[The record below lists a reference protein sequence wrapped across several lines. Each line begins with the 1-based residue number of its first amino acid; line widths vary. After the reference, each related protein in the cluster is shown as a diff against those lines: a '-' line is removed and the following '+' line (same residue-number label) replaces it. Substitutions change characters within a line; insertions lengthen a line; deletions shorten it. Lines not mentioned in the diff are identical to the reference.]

1 LSGLIRAFLAEAP
14 GRIGGGP
21 VCAAAGIVA
30 DVSGDSALQGLM
42 APDARSGAKWESATL
57 ARRRLRGSARLA
69 ASSFGVIAAKSSAH
83 AADAVTVDVDFS
95 VLFLL
100 LLLLFFCLLTAALH
114 LLARN
119 HWKRR
124 ERLLA
129 EDLER
134 TRAELDRANLFL
146 VSEPQ
151 IIVAWDRP
159 DRAPRIEGDVSLV
172 GETSAPGRT
181 LAFGCWLA
189 PDFAAKAEDSVAK
202 LLNRGEAFSIDVAGL
217 DGRHFE
223 IAGRAVAGY
232 AVMRIREITGDRLQL
247 VRLHE
252 RHTESVAELEGL
264 RRLLEASSNPA
275 WTRDR
280 EGFVIWANPAYAC
293 AVEAVDAFAAVDRH
307 LELFDRVVQGEAA
320 SARASAGLWRS
331 RAPAIVAGERKIFD
345 VLEVLT
351 ETGTAGMAC
360 DHSEIESLRAEM
372 ERHIGAY
379 KGMLDQLSTAVAIFD
394 RAKRLIFYNAAYR
407 QVWSLDPAF
416 LEQQPTDG
424 EILDRLRAKRQLPE
438 QADFRGW
445 KAERL
450 AAYTAIEP
458 SEAVWHLPDGRA
470 LRVVTSPNPQGG
482 VTYLFDDA
490 TQSFALASQLNALT
504 RVQGETLDALKE
516 GVAVFGADGRMKLVN
531 PAFAKLWRF
540 DPARASARPHIDEVA
555 RDCLPLLADLSIW
568 DGLRATV
575 VGLTEDR
582 RPVEG
587 RIERKD
593 GLVLDCASLPL
604 PDGATL
610 ITFFDATASA
620 NVERAL
626 TERNE
631 ALVSAEKLRNDFVNH
646 VSYELR
652 TPLTNIIGFTQLLA
666 DGGAGPLNP
675 KQIEYSSYI
684 KSSSAALLAIIN
696 DILDLAS
703 IDAGALELRPEEVDV
718 VEAMKAAAEG
728 VQDRLSES
736 HIDLR
741 IVATDG
747 VGILRADGRRVR
759 QVLFNLLANAIGFS
773 EAGQTVI
780 LAAMRRG
787 DEVVFKVSDRGR
799 GIAPEA
805 LDRIFDRFESQ
816 TSGSRHRGPGL
827 GLSIVRPLVELHGG
841 RVTVD
846 SALGEG
852 TTVTCIFPVRAAR
865 GLASAVA

>member
-1 LSGLIRAFLAEAP
+1 MRSSATRTRRLLRTSARF
-14 GRIGGGP
+14 
-21 VCAAAGIVA
+21 AAAG
-30 DVSGDSALQGLM
+30 
-42 APDARSGAKWESATL
+42 L
-57 ARRRLRGSARLA
+57 AVNAANSAR
-69 ASSFGVIAAKSSAH
+69 ASDAPMVD
-83 AADAVTVDVDFS
+83 ADIS
-95 VLFLL
+95 VLLL
-100 LLLLFFCLLTAALH
+100 LFLLLFFCLLTAALH
-114 LLARN
+114 LIARN
-119 HWKRR
+119 RWLRR
-124 ERLLA
+124 ERQFA
-129 EDLER
+129 CDLER
-134 TRAELDRANLFL
+134 TRGELDRANLFFASEAQIVVAWGRPDRDPRVEGDFSL
-146 VSEPQ
+146 VSETPSPAQ
-151 IIVAWDRP
+151 V
-159 DRAPRIEGDVSLV
+159 
-172 GETSAPGRT
+172 
-181 LAFGCWLA
+181 LAFDSWLMPNGA
-189 PDFAAKAEDSVAK
+189 GQAKEALGK
-202 LLNRGEAFSIDVAGL
+202 LLTRGEAFLIDVAGQEA
-217 DGRHFE
+217 RHFE
-223 IAGRAVAGY
+223 IAGRAVAGN
-232 AVMRIREITGDRLQL
+232 AVLRIREITSDRLQL

-252 RHTESVAELEGL
+252 RHASSVAELEGL
-264 RRLLEASSNPA
+264 RRLLDASTNPA

-280 EGFVIWANPAYAC
+280 DGLVEWANPAYAR
-293 AVEAVDAFAAVDRH
+293 AVEAADAFAAADGH
-307 LELFDRVVQGEAA
+307 LELFDRALRSDAEA
-320 SARASAGLWRS
+320 ARASLGLWRA
-331 RAPAIVAGERKIFD
+331 RAPAIVAGERRIFD
-345 VLEVLT
+345 VLEVVT
-351 ETGTAGMAC
+351 DTGAAGMAS
-360 DHSEIESLRAEM
+360 DLSEIESLRSEM
-372 ERHIGAY
+372 ERHVGAY
-379 KGMLDQLSTAVAIFD
+379 KAMLDQLSTAVAIFD
-394 RAKRLIFYNAAYR
+394 RAKRLIFYNAAYG

-416 LEQQPTDG
+416 LDQHPTDG

-450 AAYTAIEP
+450 AAYTALEP
-458 SEAVWHLPDGRA
+458 DEAVWHLPDGRA

-516 GVAVFGADGRMKLVN
+516 GVAVFGADGRMKLIN
-531 PAFAKLWRF
+531 PAFARLWRF
-540 DPARASARPHIDEVA
+540 DPARAGARPHIDEVA
-555 RDCLPLLADLSIW
+555 RDCLPLLADPSVW
-568 DGLRATV
+568 DELRATI
-575 VGLTEDR
+575 VGLPEDR

-587 RIERKD
+587 RIERRD
-593 GLVLDCASLPL
+593 GLVLDCVSLPL

-610 ITFFDATASA
+610 ITFFDSTASA

-675 KQIEYSSYI
+675 KQIEYSGYI

-703 IDAGALELRPEEVDV
+703 IDAGALELRLEEVDV
-718 VEAMKAAAEG
+718 VESMKAAAEG

-747 VGILRADGRRVR
+747 VGLLRADGRRVR

-773 EAGQTVI
+773 EAGQTVT

-787 DEVVFKVSDRGR
+787 EEVVFKVSDRGR

-805 LDRIFDRFESQ
+805 LDRVFDRFESQ

-827 GLSIVRPLVELHGG
+827 GLSIVRALVELHGG
-841 RVTVD
+841 RVTID

-852 TTVTCIFPVRAAR
+852 TTVTCIFPFCAAR